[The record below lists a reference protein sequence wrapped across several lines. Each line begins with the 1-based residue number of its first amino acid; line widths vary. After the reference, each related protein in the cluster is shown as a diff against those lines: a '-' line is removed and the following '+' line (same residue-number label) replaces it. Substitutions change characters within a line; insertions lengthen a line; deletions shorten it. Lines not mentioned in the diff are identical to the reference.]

1 MKDIQFDD
9 LFLPGF
15 DVGTKDDEV
24 MPESFEKATK
34 DEVSEV
40 LAAFRK
46 RAKEEEAQK
55 AKNISTDYWFAVYF
69 ASQEQRDQFLSALNL
84 IERLEREGLD
94 YQYIDGQTL
103 AETVGV
109 QLVKEKI
116 TTPKA
121 FRRPADIDDLV
132 MEI

>member
-1 MKDIQFDD
+1 MKDTQFDD

-24 MPESFEKATK
+24 MPESFETATK

-55 AKNISTDYWFAVYF
+55 AKNISTDYWFSVYF

-84 IERLEREGLD
+84 IERLEREGSD

-103 AETVGV
+103 AEALGL
-109 QLVKEKI
+109 QLKKEKI

>member
-84 IERLEREGLD
+84 IERLEREGSD

-103 AETVGV
+103 SEALGL
-109 QLVKEKI
+109 QLKKEKI
-116 TTPKA
+116 TIPKA

>member
-1 MKDIQFDD
+1 MKDTQVDD

-15 DVGTKDDEV
+15 DFEEKVDLD
-24 MPESFEKATK
+24 MPESFEEATK
-34 DEVSEV
+34 AEVSEV

-46 RAKEEEAQK
+46 RAKEEAAQK
-55 AKNISTDYWFAVYF
+55 EKNTSTDFWFVVYF

-84 IERLEREGLD
+84 IERLERDGVD
-94 YQYIDGQTL
+94 FQYIDGQML
-103 AETVGV
+103 ANAVGV
-109 QLVKEKI
+109 PLAKERL